1 MTHNRAEQFLG
12 HGICE
17 TFSRT
22 VTLVDPKSAATN
34 DPDVIGEQAWRVLKS
49 FYFDPT
55 ELRGLGLQITK
66 LEDEESGPE
75 SQPGQMTLQ
84 FEPKAVRTRDP
95 MAAGTSKDK
104 DAVGEDNAEYVPPT
118 ADEIDLDV
126 LGELPEE
133 IRRELEGDM
142 KQRRAENLG
151 IGRAGP
157 AEQCEEDE
165 IVILESHPTTKGK
178 SKSLD
183 PNPAAVTPTKSMTT
197 TPKVSHITRQ
207 LRPKTRTIISPA
219 KTSLFA
225 KREQKAPQ
233 VSMEELKKL
242 GIDVSVFSALPADV
256 QREQLN
262 MLRADATPK
271 SGFQSRFEA
280 GYVGG
285 SGVGLGHGLGR
296 AQSIE
301 SSSRGFTRSPSVDG
315 GGGYARPSLVAKY
328 AAAPAIVHTKTKT
341 KATANVKDDD
351 EVLVRMTETN
361 EVQAHVKRWVVE
373 CYKTGAAPLDADV
386 RGLEAWTVGCIH
398 MHGTVVGVE
407 KVVQV
412 MRWWRAL
419 LRKYWDGEEH
429 LKEMPGGG
437 RTIGILWWN
446 AFWDV
451 KAAVDAALREKK
463 FGGRLS
469 LR

>member
-1 MTHNRAEQFLG
+1 
-12 HGICE
+12 
-17 TFSRT
+17 
-22 VTLVDPKSAATN
+22 VT
-34 DPDVIGEQAWRVLKS
+34 
-49 FYFDPT
+49 
-55 ELRGLGLQITK
+55 
-66 LEDEESGPE
+66 
-75 SQPGQMTLQ
+75 
-84 FEPKAVRTRDP
+84 
-95 MAAGTSKDK
+95 AGTSKD
-104 DAVGEDNAEYVPPT
+104 AEERGGENNTEYVPPT

-142 KQRRAENLG
+142 EQRRAQNLG
-151 IGRAGP
+151 VGQAGP
-157 AEQCEEDE
+157 AEQEEDDD
-165 IVILESHPTTKGK
+165 IIILEDHPTTKSK
-178 SKSLD
+178 SKSHD
-183 PNPAAVTPTKSMTT
+183 HPNPPVTPNKSMTTT

-225 KREQKAPQ
+225 RREQKAPR
-233 VSMEELKKL
+233 VSTEELKEL
-242 GIDVSVFSALPADV
+242 GIDADVFAALPADV

-262 MLRADATPK
+262 MLRADVVPK
-271 SGFQSRFEA
+271 SGT
-280 GYVGG
+280 VGV
-285 SGVGLGHGLGR
+285 SVGLGHGLGR

-315 GGGYARPSLVAKY
+315 GSGSGIYGHARPSLVAKY
-328 AAAPAIVHTKTKT
+328 AAAPAIMHTKTKQSGT
-341 KATANVKDDD
+341 GTGTGNGANAKDDG
-351 EVLVRMTETN
+351 VLVRMTETT

-373 CYKTGAAPLDADV
+373 CYKTGVGPLDVDV
-386 RGLEAWTVGCIH
+386 RGLGAWTVGCIH

-451 KAAVDAALREKK
+451 KAAVDVALKEKK